1 MLAIRVWK
9 ERSIVMRPDS
19 LRRGTFHRVFFGVR
33 RLRVIKLK
41 ATIGGTTGGHL
52 SSRDG
57 YLTSQATPAATTT
70 FTSKTSTWLDHGDT
84 MLTASLSSGV
94 VLSPTR
100 ESGIATRCRTT
111 AR

>member
-1 MLAIRVWK
+1 
-9 ERSIVMRPDS
+9 MRPDS
-19 LRRGTFHRVFFGVR
+19 LRAGTFHRVFFGAR
-33 RLRVIKLK
+33 QLRVIKLK

-52 SSRDG
+52 SSRAG
-57 YLTSQATPAATTT
+57 YLPSQAMPAATTN
-70 FTSKTSTWLDHGDT
+70 FTRKTSTWLDPGDT

-100 ESGIATRCRTT
+100 ESGIGTRCRTT